1 MNNLTCPKC
10 ETLLNPTA
18 IAEGMLWRCDT
29 CAGLA
34 VNVAVLRK
42 YLSVKIVRE
51 FWLKATNESV
61 PADRK
66 CPSCAQIFQEFTVG
80 EYNRKVQLDLCKRCQ
95 LIWFDRNELEM
106 FPGAEEVHPDTKRYI
121 ATPKAGL
128 ETPLYYEREPT
139 ESIAVLC
146 LEALCVAIRL
156 FLFRR

>member
-1 MNNLTCPKC
+1 MSHLTCPKC
-10 ETLLNPTA
+10 ETSLNPTVT
-18 IAEGMLWRCDT
+18 AEDMFWKCET
-29 CAGLA
+29 CSGGA

-42 YLSVKIVRE
+42 YLGAKVVRE
-51 FWLKATNESV
+51 FWYKATSDSV
-61 PADRK
+61 PSDRK
-66 CPSCAQIFQEFTVG
+66 CPSCGQMLNEFTVG

-106 FPGAEEVHPDTKRYI
+106 FPGAEKVRPDTKRYV

-128 ETPLYYEREPT
+128 EAPFDYESEPT
-139 ESIAVLC
+139 GSIAGLC